1 MALVFPRSWK
11 LRMLRLGNNPG
22 LGLEELL
29 WHAPDSVWHAVQR
42 ACNEFSVPVSVKLEL
57 LPLGGQL
64 LEDKVCFVPGNPR
77 IYHGDLH
84 SGFPGREYQSHQHS
98 LEQGYVKHGG

>member
-84 SGFPGREYQSHQHS
+84 SGFPGRECQSHQHS